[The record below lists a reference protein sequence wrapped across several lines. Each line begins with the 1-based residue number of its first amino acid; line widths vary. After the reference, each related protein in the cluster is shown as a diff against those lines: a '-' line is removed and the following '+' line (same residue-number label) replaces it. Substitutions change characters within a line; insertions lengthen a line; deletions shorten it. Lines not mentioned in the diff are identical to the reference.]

1 MAAGAV
7 SNAQGLGDARVRV
20 TLLGPFTIKLGGR
33 SAGPWY
39 RPPAKR
45 LCELVMVSPG
55 LRVGREVARELL
67 FAELAPSASAAAI
80 SRALS
85 LAREALS
92 RLGEAVPERL
102 RADRAHIWFSTE
114 VPLEVDLLAHEEA
127 LRSALAMEPGS
138 LRDTALSMALAEDGV
153 LLEDEPYADWALR
166 PREALELV
174 RQRARLELARD
185 RARGRGR
192 SAPEAVI
199 EAWEA
204 CLAHDPTSEEAASSL
219 MRVYSAQGQRQ
230 AVSVTYERCRG
241 RSRGPGVAA
250 LAGAGR
256 GPRAIGALAP
266 RSAARSGPPAPQPAR
281 QRRAKA
287 GERAVRRALRAS
299 GHGRRLDPEDLRQ
312 LVGEALAA
320 ADRRG
325 GGPRRD
331 RHLGLGGRPG
341 GSFRRTRGPR
351 GRPRT
356 GRQGWAAHPFRARP
370 RRLPLRHGDAVGPC
384 RYRDRA
390 GGGRPSRRRGRL
402 RGGGGGGGGGRRPAV
417 GGQGGLCPGGPGH
430 PRRHRGDLRV
440 GAD

>member
-45 LCELVMVSPG
+45 LCELVMLSPG

-92 RLGEAVPERL
+92 VLGEAVPERL

-174 RQRARLELARD
+174 CQRARLELARD
-185 RARGRGR
+185 RARGRGPQGPR
-192 SAPEAVI
+192 LSLRLGKP
-199 EAWEA
+199 AWRTTPPPRRPRPRCCGSIRLRA
-204 CLAHDPTSEEAASSL
+204 NA
-219 MRVYSAQGQRQ
+219 R
-230 AVSVTYERCRG
+230 RCRSPMNAAAALS
-241 RSRGPGVAA
+241 RSWVCGPRRRWKRPTEPLGSFLPNPPPGVAP
-250 LAGAGR
+250 LASAG
-256 GPRAIGALAP
+256 
-266 RSAARSGPPAPQPAR
+266 
-281 QRRAKA
+281 
-287 GERAVRRALRAS
+287 
-299 GHGRRLDPEDLRQ
+299 
-312 LVGEALAA
+312 LAA
-320 ADRRG
+320 K
-325 GGPRRD
+325 
-331 RHLGLGGRPG
+331 
-341 GSFRRTRGPR
+341 SE
-351 GRPRT
+351 
-356 GRQGWAAHPFRARP
+356 GW
-370 RRLPLRHGDAVGPC
+370 
-384 RYRDRA
+384 
-390 GGGRPSRRRGRL
+390 
-402 RGGGGGGGGGRRPAV
+402 
-417 GGQGGLCPGGPGH
+417 
-430 PRRHRGDLRV
+430 
-440 GAD
+440 